1 MAVPAA
7 ERKRAQRAREALA
20 ITEAIRA
27 PMRATDKD
35 LAAALHWCFLTK
47 KDKSVAAPPYHKVTA
62 LVSELARRHGCNFI

>member
-27 PMRATDKD
+27 PKKATDKD
-35 LAAALHWCFLTK
+35 LAAALHWCLLTR
-47 KDKSVAAPPYHKVTA
+47 KDKSVMEPSPRKVTA
-62 LVSELARRHGCNFI
+62 LVSELARRYGCNSI